1 MSIVAFSMRTRSI
14 GRRLRARGAVVA
26 LATIAALILQPAVAL
41 AHEDQVI
48 RFGSFLGGLFH
59 PVLGL
64 DHFLAM
70 VSVGIV
76 SSMLGGRA
84 IFTVPGLFV
93 LMMAVGGLAGWV
105 GLGLGDTAIES
116 GIAASVILLGGV
128 IAADRRLRTR
138 FVMAAVVF
146 FGFFHGYAH
155 GSEIPEIANGW
166 TYAVG
171 FLIGTAFIHLLGV
184 VVGEVAKRYAQG
196 RVVLRLVGAVF
207 VLTGL
212 LFVVGAL

>member
-1 MSIVAFSMRTRSI
+1 MIDRSTPSRPRTR
-14 GRRLRARGAVVA
+14 ATVVL
-26 LATIAALILQPAVAL
+26 LATFAVLVLQPAVAL

-48 RFGSFLGGLFH
+48 RFGSFLGGLLH

-93 LMMAVGGLAGWV
+93 VMMAIGGLAGWV
-105 GLGLGDTAIES
+105 GLGLGDSAIEG

-128 IAADRRLRTR
+128 IAADRRLRAR

-155 GSEIPEIANGW
+155 GAEIPDIANGW

-171 FLIGTAFIHLLGV
+171 FLLGTAFIHLLGV
-184 VVGEVAKRYAQG
+184 VVGEVARRYSQG

-207 VLTGL
+207 VIAGL
-212 LFVVGAL
+212 LFVVGVL